1 MTVRRFDAAAWR
13 QSPLSGGRFDL
24 AGFGSERAAVAE
36 ICALVR
42 DEGDAALRE
51 LGLRF
56 DGWAPAQGEGFEVA
70 REELE
75 SSSAGLPAAD
85 RSALEFAAAR
95 IRDFH
100 ERQLPQPAS
109 ASRASMRM
117 VARPVARAGI
127 YFLCEPLSGLEPCA
141 TKSGCDDTRGSVR
154 LK

>member
-1 MTVRRFDAAAWR
+1 MTVRRFDATAWR
-13 QSPLSGGRFDL
+13 QSPLSRGRFDL
-24 AGFGSERAAVAE
+24 AGVGSERAAVAE
-36 ICALVR
+36 ICARVR

-75 SSSAGLPAAD
+75 SAAVGLPAAD

-100 ERQLPQPAS
+100 ERQLPQPTS
-109 ASRASMRM
+109 VGPVSMRL
-117 VARPVARAGI
+117 VARPVAVVPQAS
-127 YFLCEPLSGLEPCA
+127 YLSWWRHHSCGYCNP
-141 TKSGCDDTRGSVR
+141 SS
-154 LK
+154 